1 MICTDENIA
10 NVAYYLHQKS
20 NMLPMV
26 ENNFGRNGEWLTF
39 HESLNHDLYTIE
51 NGKLDL
57 SYAMDFPN
65 YKLPK
70 KLHELSGMEVI
81 EELQRSNYA
90 SIINYLENHDY
101 IFLNV
106 LLNNEGERIP
116 EVYYWIISKNLQ
128 EEVIIKIDGGI
139 LQNPICLILSICLMI
154 INYIVWGIYGKI
166 RMWNPLRKI

>member
-70 KLHELSGMEVI
+70 KFHHNFDDNFLLKI
-81 EELQRSNYA
+81 LTNNP
-90 SIINYLENHDY
+90 IINLWDS
-101 IFLNV
+101 FTF
-106 LLNNEGERIP
+106 
-116 EVYYWIISKNLQ
+116 
-128 EEVIIKIDGGI
+128 
-139 LQNPICLILSICLMI
+139 
-154 INYIVWGIYGKI
+154 IVQ
-166 RMWNPLRKI
+166 